1 MITRGQYDKAIELRE
16 ECNMIVR
23 EYESIENI
31 NKHEA
36 KVEFMSQFNR
46 NDMIECI
53 DESYTKVLTRG
64 KKYRMT
70 GPPVFDP
77 YCIYWYIPV
86 INDNGKRM
94 RAYDVNFFNLNNES
108 RS

>member
-1 MITRGQYDKAIELRE
+1 MITKGQYEKAKELAY
-16 ECNMIVR
+16 ECNQIIAK
-23 EYESIENI
+23 YESAENV
-31 NKHEA
+31 KRHAA
-36 KVEFMSQFNR
+36 KKEFMSQFKR

-53 DESYTKVLTRG
+53 DTSYTKVLTLG

-77 YCIYWYIPV
+77 YCIYWYVPV

-94 RAYDVNFFNLNNES
+94 RAYDINFFKFE
-108 RS
+108 

>member
-1 MITRGQYDKAIELRE
+1 MITKGQYEKATELKE
-16 ECNMIVR
+16 ECQKIIT
-23 EYESIENI
+23 EYESAENV
-31 NKHEA
+31 KRHKA
-36 KVEFMSQFNR
+36 KAEFMSQFKR

-53 DESYTKVLTRG
+53 DTSYTSVLTLG

-77 YCIYWYIPV
+77 YCVYWYVPV

-94 RAYDVNFFNLNNES
+94 RAYDINFFKFD
-108 RS
+108 

>member
-1 MITRGQYDKAIELRE
+1 MITKGQYEKAQELTL
-16 ECNMIVR
+16 ECKKIID
-23 EYESIENI
+23 EYESAASLKIHIE
-31 NKHEA
+31 
-36 KVEFMSQFNR
+36 KVEFMSQFKR

-53 DESYTKVLTRG
+53 DTSYTSVLTRG

-77 YCIYWYIPV
+77 YCIYWYVPV

-94 RAYDVNFFNLNNES
+94 RAYDVNFFKFD
-108 RS
+108 